1 MRITIGVP
9 VFNGSL
15 HLESALKSVL
25 RSAPSDARVV
35 VSDNA
40 SSDGSA
46 EIARAIEDPRVEV
59 RQRLTQVPAEYNF
72 YELLMQAK
80 TPYFMWAA
88 DDDFWHPDFVETML
102 QNLSAS
108 AECMYSM
115 SAQRIASRKG
125 LMYGNWEAHELR
137 LVAVRD
143 SDARFKQY
151 ASTHWLS
158 HKDNL
163 VYAVWN
169 TQFLQQICS
178 EILEANGSPI
188 TNEVMNLVAVY
199 RAPGAWSDQ
208 PHFQKLYDDVVPGG
222 AFDASRRFVN
232 SLARSLRLISGGEGV
247 RQRQKADLDRSLQI
261 LSALRIPRHLIDYYE
276 ASQRQMNDAFRF

>member
-1 MRITIGVP
+1 VRITIGVP

-25 RSAPSDARVV
+25 SSAPSDARVV

-72 YELLMQAK
+72 YEPLMQAK

-88 DDDFWHPDFVETML
+88 DDDFWHPDFVEAML
-102 QNLSAS
+102 QNLSTS
-108 AECMYSM
+108 AECMYAM

-125 LMYGNWEAHELR
+125 LMYGNWEAHDLR
-137 LVAVRD
+137 LVEISD

-178 EILEANGSPI
+178 EIFAANGSPI
-188 TNEVMNLVAVY
+188 TNEIMNLVAVY

-208 PHFQKLYDDVVPGG
+208 PYFQKLYDNVAPGG
-222 AFDASRRFVN
+222 AFDSSKRFVN
-232 SLARSLRLISGGEGV
+232 SIARSLHLISGGEAA
-247 RQRQKADLDRSLQI
+247 RQRQKEDLDRNLQI
-261 LSALRIPRHLIDYYE
+261 LSALRIPRHLVDYYE
-276 ASQRQMNDAFRF
+276 ASQRQMLFAFRF